1 MRLKLFP
8 KEEKFFE
15 AFKRQGRAIDEAAK
29 LLLATFDH
37 YDQLEENIKKIEDL
51 EHQGD
56 EVVRET
62 SLRLN
67 KIFVT
72 PLDREDIHELTS
84 VLDDVLDYIRAAS
97 MRLSLFNVKAPRDP
111 ARELTEVIVR
121 SAEEINQALV
131 KLQRFEKV
139 AIHTDKIREYERLG
153 DRINRSA
160 VGSLFHD
167 AIPVIEVVK
176 WQEIYERLETA
187 IDKCED
193 VAQIIDAISLKHT

>member
-15 AFKRQGRAIDEAAK
+15 GFQRQAMLIEEAARV
-29 LLLATFDH
+29 LVGTFEH
-37 YDQLEENIKKIEDL
+37 YDQLVPNMKKIEDL

-56 EVVRET
+56 EVIREI
-62 SLRLN
+62 SLRMN

-72 PLDREDIHELTS
+72 PIDREDIHELTS
-84 VLDDVLDYIRAAS
+84 MLDDVLDYIRAAG
-97 MRLSLFNVKAPRDP
+97 MRLILFNVKAPTAP
-111 ARELTEVIVR
+111 AKELAEVILK
-121 SAEEINQALV
+121 SAEEIILALQ

-139 AIHTDKIREYERLG
+139 APHTDKIREYEKLG

-160 VGSLFHD
+160 VGDLFHNSL
-167 AIPVIEVVK
+167 PVIEVIK

-193 VAQIIDAISLKHT
+193 VAQIIDGISLKHA